1 MLFEPFRR
9 KDLATDAL
17 QLTSTLL
24 INIESLVSHFQCRI
38 WPTLSSRSLEQ
49 SGLQPGE
56 RSNENFE
63 PKCFI

>member
-24 INIESLVSHFQCRI
+24 VNIESLVSPI
-38 WPTLSSRSLEQ
+38 
-49 SGLQPGE
+49 GM
-56 RSNENFE
+56 
-63 PKCFI
+63 